1 MRVNLSVRLM
11 SAISGLLFVCLFVG
25 LSANAQ
31 PVAKNAFPPVLT
43 KSSDDTIKLNTQV
56 VSLTITVTDKQ
67 GQPVTGLAPQ
77 AFQIYEDNVAQE
89 ISYFSYSDQPLSVG
103 VVFDLSGSMGR
114 EKLQRAKDA
123 LKSFAATCHAEDDL
137 ALIGFNDRA
146 WLVGNGLLAPD
157 ALNNA
162 FGLMTARGQTALYD
176 AVELGLTQVGKGH
189 QPRKVLIIISDGED
203 NRSRTNFRNLRRM
216 AQENDATIY
225 AIGIQDFA
233 PLHGYG
239 KFILE
244 ALADLSGG
252 AAFFPSDAEGMNEAF
267 DRIAVALRQQYS
279 IGYVP
284 SGSQADGQPDGKL
297 RRIKLKVNASANGIA
312 NGKIVVRHR
321 TGYIAGGKETPAAE
335 VKADN

>member
-1 MRVNLSVRLM
+1 MRVHFSPSLM
-11 SAISGLLFVCLFVG
+11 LAISGWLLFVCFSV
-25 LSANAQ
+25 SAQ
-31 PVAKNAFPPVLT
+31 PATKNAFLT
-43 KSSDDTIKLNTQV
+43 ASSKSSDEAIKLDTQV
-56 VSLTITVTDKQ
+56 VSLTVSITDKQ
-67 GQPVTGLAPQ
+67 GQPVTGLEKP
-77 AFQIYEDNVAQE
+77 AFHIYEDNVAQE
-89 ISYFSYSDQPLSVG
+89 ISYFNYRDQPLSVS

-123 LKSFAATCHAEDDL
+123 LKSFAATCHELDEL
-137 ALIGFNDRA
+137 SLVGFNDRA
-146 WLVGNGLLAPD
+146 WLVGDRLLAPE

-162 FGLMTARGQTALYD
+162 FGMMTARGQTALYD
-176 AVELGLTQVGKGH
+176 AVELGLKQVAQGH

-244 ALADLSGG
+244 ELADLSGG

-284 SGSQADGQPDGKL
+284 TNFQTDGKL
-297 RRIKLKVNASANGIA
+297 RRIKLKVDASANGLA

-321 TGYIAGGKETPAAE
+321 TGYIASGKDAQSAE

>member
-1 MRVNLSVRLM
+1 MRVHVAARIAL
-11 SAISGLLFVCLFVG
+11 AISGLMLFCFPLF
-25 LSANAQ
+25 AQ
-31 PVAKNAFPPVLT
+31 PSVKNSFAPAVT
-43 KSSDDTIKLNTQV
+43 KSNDDTIKLDTHV
-56 VSLTITVTDKQ
+56 VSLTVSITDKQ
-67 GQPVTGLAPQ
+67 GQPVTGLEKQ
-77 AFQIYEDNVAQE
+77 AFQVYEDNVAQE
-89 ISYFSYSDQPLSVG
+89 ISYFSYRDQPLSVS

-123 LKSFAATCHAEDDL
+123 LKSFAATCHEEDEL
-137 ALIGFNDRA
+137 ALVGFNDRA
-146 WLVGNGLLAPD
+146 WLVGDGLLAPE

-162 FGLMTARGQTALYD
+162 FGMMTARGQTALYD
-176 AVELGLTQVGKGH
+176 AVELGLKHVAQGH

-244 ALADLSGG
+244 ELADLSGG
-252 AAFFPSDAEGMNEAF
+252 TAFFPGDAEGMNEAF
-267 DRIAVALRQQYS
+267 NRIAVALRQQYS

-284 SGSQADGQPDGKL
+284 TSFQTDGQTEGKL
-297 RRIKLKVNASANGIA
+297 RRIKLKVDASANGIA

-321 TGYIAGGKETPAAE
+321 TGYIANAKDVQSPDF
-335 VKADN
+335 KADNKADN